1 MSLRKAILSQEQL
14 NWFQTSQTRNDIVQ
28 YILALND
35 SILNVKLTDIC
46 ETSPAVDAILNTLD
60 RIEQLATETPPVE
73 NSASRFGNP
82 AFRTFYDKVSQI
94 SPSSHE
100 ILPNFP
106 AVKIPEVS
114 EYFNE
119 SWGNR
124 TRIDYGSGME
134 LNFLCWLY
142 VFYISCPRTTL
153 TIA

>member
-94 SPSSHE
+94 SPSLHE

-106 AVKIPEVS
+106 ADKIPEVS